1 VPLCG
6 SPYALTPTVL
16 CPAELDKGQML
27 HADSFHLGDSMSALE
42 MMDPKMD
49 AGVINAK
56 NASVIP
62 AGACPRGSLFA
73 CVRPSKCRARVPRS
87 HGCCAPGL
95 SAADECFD
103 RGLVDLDPD
112 IPTTLMSMDR
122 LLALEMTWMRGTAM
136 VQTLFTCLYCQR
148 PAAIRNKTLKVYCQG
163 VLKTCEVAKRAASRA
178 SVYEVTVAEV
188 LSPVLPL
195 PTGRSLTPATCDAGR
210 GPEHQH
216 LWLCTVRRHDR
227 GASVC
232 FAHCGGGGA
241 AAAGEGL
248 EGGCDG
254 EHRGGREG

>member
-1 VPLCG
+1 MSLCG

-62 AGACPRGSLFA
+62 AGACPRSSLFA
-73 CVRPSKCRARVPRS
+73 CVRPRKCRARVPAFSRLLYS
-87 HGCCAPGL
+87 W
-95 SAADECFD
+95 AADECFD

-112 IPTTLMSMDR
+112 VPTTLMSMDK

-188 LSPVLPL
+188 LSPFCRCP
-195 PTGRSLTPATCDAGR
+195 
-210 GPEHQH
+210 
-216 LWLCTVRRHDR
+216 R
-227 GASVC
+227 GARS
-232 FAHCGGGGA
+232 H
-241 AAAGEGL
+241 L
-248 EGGCDG
+248 
-254 EHRGGREG
+254 